1 MRIYRSYIGK
11 QVIKSILMVLL
22 ILLAIESFIELA
34 AQLKDVGK
42 GDFSLR
48 HVAIVVPLML
58 LSKVY
63 QLFPMAALIGS
74 IVGLGRLAS
83 RNELIALHSA
93 GLSLW
98 QITSAVLLSAVLLTV
113 LVVLPGESLA
123 PYAFDIASTIK
134 SRALSQGNTLKTDRG
149 TWVRDGTNFI
159 HIHTLESGTQWYG
172 VTRYFFDQQHELQ
185 LASFAERGEFH
196 DGQWQFFNV
205 QQSRFEP
212 RRVSRETFAQQI
224 WNLRLDPR
232 MMGLIDIEPSQQSL
246 PQLYNSVKF
255 RKVIGQDAGPFE
267 FAFWRRLMLPF
278 ATLVMIL
285 LAVPIVDGPLR
296 SVTMGVRVVAGISV
310 GFVFY
315 MLNQFLGPMS
325 LIYQVPPVLAAV
337 MPVLVFALL
346 GGYLLRSSRGNV

>member
-1 MRIYRSYIGK
+1 MRIYRQYIGV
-11 QVIKSILMVLL
+11 QIIKSILMVLL

-42 GDFSLR
+42 GDFSLQ
-48 HVAIVVPLML
+48 HVGVVVPLML

-83 RNELIALHSA
+83 HNELIALHSA

-98 QITSAVLLSAVLLTV
+98 QITSAVLFSSIVLTV
-113 LVVLPGESLA
+113 LMLLPGETLA

-134 SRALSQGNTLKTDRG
+134 SRALSQGNTLKTDHG
-149 TWVRDGTNFI
+149 TWVRDGMNFI
-159 HIHTLESGTQWYG
+159 HIQNMGSGTQWFG
-172 VTRYFFDQQHELQ
+172 VTRYYFDQEHELQ
-185 LASFAERGEFH
+185 LASYAERGEFH
-196 DGQWQFFNV
+196 HGKWEFYQV
-205 QQSRFEP
+205 KQSRFEP
-212 RRVSRETFAQQI
+212 KRVRSETFAQQT
-224 WNLRLDPR
+224 WNLKLDPR

-246 PQLYNSVKF
+246 PQLYHSVKF
-255 RKVIGQDAGPFE
+255 RKEIGQDSGPFE
-267 FAFWRRLMLPF
+267 FAFWRRLMLPL
-278 ATLVMIL
+278 ATLVMII

-296 SVTMGVRVVAGISV
+296 SVTMGVRIVAGISV

-315 MLNQFLGPMS
+315 MLNQFLGPVS

-337 MPVLVFALL
+337 MPVVVFALL
-346 GGYLLRSSRGNV
+346 GGYLIRARAVR